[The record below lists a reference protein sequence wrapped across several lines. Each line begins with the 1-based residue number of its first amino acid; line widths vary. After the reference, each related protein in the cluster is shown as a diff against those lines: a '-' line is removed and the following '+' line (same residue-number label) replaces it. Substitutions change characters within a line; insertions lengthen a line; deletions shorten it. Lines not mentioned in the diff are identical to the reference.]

1 MKNGIREEILHV
13 ALLAAVLVAVYY
25 ATAMSNFLL
34 FHLLTELFAVI
45 VGLGVFTVGYGGY
58 SFHKVGGLGILGAV
72 YLGISVLDLI
82 HTLSY
87 RGMGIMVGNDV
98 NMTAQFWI
106 SSRAFQAVAILM
118 ALVRGRKEINRWSV
132 LFTVVAV
139 TALVA
144 ASILYWGD
152 FPTTS
157 TRKGLTPFA
166 YTVST
171 ITVLI
176 LVASIVV
183 LQMER
188 RYFDP
193 RLLFGFTL
201 ALILAAGSE
210 VALTSWTHANA
221 RVTMIAHLLRL
232 GSVYLIYRGIVII
245 GQTEPFALVL
255 RDLQVSGEAL
265 RQQSRR
271 AQQYL
276 DVAAVMIVALDTSG
290 RITLVNRRGC
300 AILGYRES
308 EMIGLRWL
316 DFFVSPEDR
325 ERARRHMEA
334 ILSNQRS
341 VSPVDEYDVVD
352 RQGQRHPIGWNY
364 SLLYDDDGESAG
376 ILSSGV
382 DLTERR
388 QAEEMSRKVALA
400 GHIREAQEAERR
412 RLARDLHDEI
422 GQNLSALGI
431 NLSILRQQ
439 LPGDVTALARDRLN
453 DSFTLLGQTTARVRG
468 VMSDLRP
475 LVLDDYGLVAALQS
489 YGHQVAARLGITV
502 QVAGT
507 EPNPRLPHAAEISL
521 FRIAQ
526 EALANV
532 SKYARAK
539 RVDLA
544 VEWDEDEVR
553 MTVVDDGIGFD
564 PTKISATERPP
575 GWGLTG
581 MAERAEALGGTCQ
594 IVSQPGQGTR
604 IIVTAPRNLAEA
616 GNVDAATA

>member
-13 ALLAAVLVAVYY
+13 ALLAAVLVSLYY

-34 FHLLTELFAVI
+34 FHLLVELFAVI
-45 VGLGVFTVGYGGY
+45 VGLGVFTVGFVGY
-58 SFHKVGGLGILGAV
+58 TFHKVGGLAILGAV
-72 YLGISVLDLI
+72 YLGIGALDLM

-87 RGMGIMVGNDV
+87 RGMGIMVGNDI
-98 NMTAQFWI
+98 NMTAQFWL
-106 SSRAFQAVAILM
+106 SSRAFQAVAILL
-118 ALVRGRKEINRWSV
+118 ALVQGRKEIHRWRV
-132 LFTVVAV
+132 LFTVVAI

-144 ASILYWGD
+144 ASVLYWGN
-152 FPTTS
+152 FPVVA
-157 TRKGLTPFA
+157 TRKGLTSFA
-166 YTVST
+166 Y
-171 ITVLI
+171 
-176 LVASIVV
+176 LVSIVTVFLFIVSIGV
-183 LQMER
+183 LQAER

-210 VALTSWTHANA
+210 VAITSWFHANA
-221 RVTMIAHLLRL
+221 SVTMIAHLLRL
-232 GSVYLIYRGIVII
+232 GSVYLIYHGIVII

-255 RDLQVSGEAL
+255 RDLKVSGEAL

-300 AILGYRES
+300 AVLGYRES
-308 EMIGLRWL
+308 EMVGLRWL
-316 DFFVSPEDR
+316 DFFVSPDDR

-334 ILSNQRS
+334 ILSNQRN
-341 VSPVDEYDVVD
+341 VSPVDEYDVID

-364 SLLYDDDGESAG
+364 SLLYDDDGNSAG

-388 QAEEMSRKVALA
+388 QAEEMSRRVALA

-439 LPGDVTALARDRLN
+439 LPGDVPALARDRLN
-453 DSFTLLGQTTARVRG
+453 DSFSLLGQTTARVRG

-475 LVLDDYGLVAALQS
+475 LVLDDYGLVAALQA
-489 YGHQVAARLGITV
+489 YGHQVSARLGIPV
-502 QVAGT
+502 QVEGP
-507 EPNPRLPHAAEISL
+507 EPDPRLPHAAEISL

-532 SKYARAK
+532 SKYARAG
-539 RVDLA
+539 RVDIS
-544 VEWDEDEVR
+544 VEWDDDELR
-553 MTVVDDGIGFD
+553 MSILDDGIGFD
-564 PTKISATERPP
+564 PDTVITTDRPP

-581 MAERAEALGGTCQ
+581 MAERAEALGGSCQ
-594 IVSQPGQGTR
+594 IISQPGQGTR
-604 IIVTAPRNLAEA
+604 IIVTAPRNLATA
-616 GNVDAATA
+616 GGANRATA